1 MAPHR
6 DILPS
11 SACESCVA
19 LGRGSPPR
27 TIPAQACYL
36 GTRDCRYVPP
46 QVSGCSRSN
55 NTKPFFF
62 PPTNSFLGWPARRSL
77 ARWDWNDTTQHCSL
91 SSRPRNGCNGNQSE
105 VLDEEATRNSNE
117 GRGFRL
123 DFQQPPS
130 LGACKMCNRGG
141 GDRELGFR
149 GELQPVRVEP
159 IQAVLNPLMNTIA
172 RRQSAIRDAE
182 PMALWIGV
190 MRMRKSQAGPGWR
203 NAWPVRL

>member
-1 MAPHR
+1 MPLRATAGFRMFQKQQH
-6 DILPS
+6 
-11 SACESCVA
+11 
-19 LGRGSPPR
+19 
-27 TIPAQACYL
+27 QA
-36 GTRDCRYVPP
+36 
-46 QVSGCSRSN
+46 
-55 NTKPFFF
+55 FF

-141 GDRELGFR
+141 GNRELGFR

-190 MRMRKSQAGPGWR
+190 MRTRKSQAGPGWR